1 MMKTLNIRKGS
12 EEDIARI
19 GQFYD
24 DVVLWLNDHVNYPRW
39 IYKVYPSES
48 SVRDMV
54 NSLLRQIHT
63 MVNFIM
69 IRHLDS
75 VYIITKMK
83 QCILDIGKMI

>member
-1 MMKTLNIRKGS
+1 MKTLNIRKGS

-54 NSLLRQIHT
+54 NAGCQYIARMGIRSLPLSH
-63 MVNFIM
+63 
-69 IRHLDS
+69 
-75 VYIITKMK
+75 
-83 QCILDIGKMI
+83 